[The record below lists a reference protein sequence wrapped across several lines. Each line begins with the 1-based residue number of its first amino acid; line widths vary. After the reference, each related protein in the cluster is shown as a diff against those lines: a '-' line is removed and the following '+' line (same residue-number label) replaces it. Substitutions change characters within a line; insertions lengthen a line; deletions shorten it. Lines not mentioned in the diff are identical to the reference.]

1 MIGYIVFKKVS
12 EQAKLIGWKTK
23 RSSEKKMSIDIYDIL
38 SENKYPD
45 KSIEIITQRI
55 LHLAKLH
62 L

>member
-1 MIGYIVFKKVS
+1 MIGYVVFKKVS
-12 EQAKLIGWKTK
+12 EEAKWIGWKTK
-23 RSSEKKMSIDIYDIL
+23 RSSEKKMNIDIYDIL

-55 LHLAKLH
+55 IHLAKLH